1 MDKSQ
6 ATAKAAQTT
15 TKAVQGKKIVYL
27 FRIESEAKTTA
38 GKRIPF
44 VTEDSRTK
52 SKDADSTVTKDGV
65 IRTPGAAEVEIST
78 TLILSNK
85 DEMITKLEDAMDNDD
100 IIEIW
105 EVNLDSPAGEDNK
118 FKGAYYQGYITEFE
132 QTASAED
139 HTEIAMTFGINGSGK
154 RGNITVTMK
163 EQEEAGYLFKD
174 SVQEA

>member
-105 EVNLDSPAGEDNK
+105 K
-118 FKGAYYQGYITEFE
+118 
-132 QTASAED
+132 
-139 HTEIAMTFGINGSGK
+139 
-154 RGNITVTMK
+154 
-163 EQEEAGYLFKD
+163 
-174 SVQEA
+174 